1 MPDNQETWK
10 AALGIIE
17 LSISKA
23 NFNTWFKNTSITS
36 IENNNITIGVPNG
49 FAKEWLE
56 NKYQSYILSALKTLI
71 PEVVSINCVISSSSQ
86 KSEDSEKK
94 VPSENLNNRIEKPT
108 SKINSNNQYN
118 TVVSSYSSINNRI
131 RLNSQYNFDTFI
143 VGENNEL
150 AKAACHAVCENLGK
164 IYNPL
169 FIYGKVGLGKT
180 HLLQSIGNYI
190 KNNYPDKKII
200 YTTSEIFTGELIESI
215 KNNKA
220 AEFKKEY
227 QKADLL
233 IIDDVQFLSGK
244 EKTQQEFFHIF
255 NALYQLNKQI
265 VISSDR
271 PPKAI
276 ATLEERLRSR
286 FEGGMI
292 ADVSEPD
299 LETRMAILRTKT
311 LEKNFYISDEVL
323 RFVAKNIKNNVRE
336 LEGALNRIIAICDL
350 YKKEPTI
357 ESVGNIL
364 SEIIESNKKTGVQ
377 NKDVIEVISEFYE
390 VTNEDLMSKGRKKEI
405 ALARQVAMY
414 LCRTELSM
422 SYPGI
427 GKYFGG
433 RDHTTALH
441 AYEKINKNLN
451 TDEKLK
457 RDVEYLQDKLY
468 TVV

>member
-1 MPDNQETWK
+1 MENNHQETWK
-10 AALGIIE
+10 ASLGVIE

-23 NFNTWFKNTSITS
+23 NFNTWFKNTSIIS
-36 IENNNITIGVPNG
+36 IEDNHVTVGVPNG

-56 NKYQSYILSALKTLI
+56 NKYQSYILSAIKTIVPNANSL
-71 PEVVSINCVISSSSQ
+71 SCVISTPN
-86 KSEDSEKK
+86 KKNDDSTGATTAKTIENK
-94 VPSENLNNRIEKPT
+94 VNNPPISRNYKPSVTSNYNNRIT
-108 SKINSNNQYN
+108 LNNK
-118 TVVSSYSSINNRI
+118 
-131 RLNSQYNFDTFI
+131 YNFDSFI

-190 KNNYPDKKII
+190 REKYPEKKII

-215 KNNKA
+215 KTNKA
-220 AEFKKEY
+220 AEFKREY
-227 QKADLL
+227 QKTDLL

-271 PPKAI
+271 PPKSI
-276 ATLEERLRSR
+276 STLEERLRSR

-299 LETRMAILRTKT
+299 LETRMAILRNKT
-311 LEKNFYISDEVL
+311 LEKEFYINDEIL
-323 RFVAKNIKNNVRE
+323 RFIAKNIKNNVRE
-336 LEGALNRIIAICDL
+336 LEGALNRIIAVCDL
-350 YKKEPTI
+350 YKREPTI
-357 ESVGNIL
+357 ESVTGIL
-364 SEIIESNKKTGVQ
+364 SEIIDSNKKTGIQ
-377 NKDVIEVISEFYE
+377 NKDIIEAIIEFYE
-390 VTNEDLMSKGRKKEI
+390 VTNEDLMSKSRKKEI
-405 ALARQVAMY
+405 SLPRQIAMY
-414 LCRTELSM
+414 LFRTELKL

-441 AYEKINKNLN
+441 AYEKINKSLN
-451 TDEKLK
+451 TDDKIK
-457 RDVEYLQDKLY
+457 SDIDYLQEKLY

>member
-1 MPDNQETWK
+1 MQDNQEIWK
-10 AALGIIE
+10 VALGVIE

-23 NFNTWFKNTSITS
+23 NFNTWFKYTSIIS
-36 IENNNITIGVPNG
+36 IEDNHVIIGVPNG

-56 NKYQSYILSALKTLI
+56 NKYQSYILSSLKTII
-71 PEVVSINCVISSSSQ
+71 PDVNSLSCIISSSS
-86 KSEDSEKK
+86 EKNETSNIPTQTIPNSTK
-94 VPSENLNNRIEKPT
+94 NYTAIKKQVVNPTVNNRI
-108 SKINSNNQYN
+108 Q
-118 TVVSSYSSINNRI
+118 
-131 RLNSQYNFDTFI
+131 LNSRYNFDSFI

-180 HLLQSIGNYI
+180 HLLQSIGNCI
-190 KNNYPDKKII
+190 RDKYPEKKII

-215 KNNKA
+215 KTNKA

-227 QKADLL
+227 QKTDLL

-255 NALYQLNKQI
+255 NALYQKNKQI

-271 PPKAI
+271 PPKSI
-276 ATLEERLRSR
+276 STLEERLRSR

-299 LETRMAILRTKT
+299 LETRIAILRTKT
-311 LEKNFYISDEVL
+311 LEKEFYISDEIL
-323 RFVAKNIKNNVRE
+323 RFIAKNIKNNVRE
-336 LEGALNRIIAICDL
+336 LEGALNRIVAICDL
-350 YKKEPTI
+350 YKREPTI
-357 ESVGNIL
+357 ESVTGIL
-364 SEIIESNKKTGVQ
+364 SEIIDSNKKTGIQ
-377 NKDVIEVISEFYE
+377 NKDIINIILEFFE
-390 VTNEDLMSKGRKKEI
+390 VTEEDLMSKSRKKEI
-405 ALARQVAMY
+405 SLPRQIAMY
-414 LCRTELSM
+414 LFRTELKL

-433 RDHTTALH
+433 RDHTTVLH

-457 RDVEYLQDKLY
+457 RDIDYLQEKLY

>member
-1 MPDNQETWK
+1 MENNHQETWK
-10 AALGIIE
+10 AALGVIE

-23 NFNTWFKNTSITS
+23 NFNTWFKNTLIIS
-36 IENNNITIGVPNG
+36 IEDNHVTVGVPNG

-56 NKYQSYILSALKTLI
+56 NKYQSYILSSLQTLL
-71 PEVVSINCVISSSSQ
+71 PNINSLSCVISTPNQ
-86 KSEDSEKK
+86 KKEGTVDAPTTT
-94 VPSENLNNRIEKPT
+94 VTENKISNPPVSRNYKPAVTSNYNNRIT
-108 SKINSNNQYN
+108 LNNK
-118 TVVSSYSSINNRI
+118 
-131 RLNSQYNFDTFI
+131 YNFDSFI

-190 KNNYPDKKII
+190 REKYPEKKII

-215 KNNKA
+215 KTNKA
-220 AEFKKEY
+220 AEFKREY
-227 QKADLL
+227 QKTDLL

-271 PPKAI
+271 PPKSI
-276 ATLEERLRSR
+276 STLEERLRSR

-311 LEKNFYISDEVL
+311 LEKEFYINDEIL
-323 RFVAKNIKNNVRE
+323 RFIAKNIKNNVRE
-336 LEGALNRIIAICDL
+336 LEGALNRIIAVCDL
-350 YKKEPTI
+350 YKREPTI
-357 ESVGNIL
+357 ESVTGIL
-364 SEIIESNKKTGVQ
+364 SEIIDSNKKTGIQ
-377 NKDVIEVISEFYE
+377 NKDIIEAITEFYE
-390 VTNEDLMSKGRKKEI
+390 VTNEDLMSKSRKKEI
-405 ALARQVAMY
+405 SLPRQIAMY
-414 LCRTELSM
+414 LFRTELKL

-441 AYEKINKNLN
+441 ACEKINKSLE
-451 TDEKLK
+451 TDDKIK
-457 RDVEYLQDKLY
+457 ADIDYLQEKLY